1 MTTEKELILKSIE
14 AKIDII
20 TKLTEEI
27 MNDIWNAAI
36 EAAAEIANQCGDYN
50 PASYYVE
57 DIRKLKK

>member
-27 MNDIWNAAI
+27 MNEIWNGAI
-36 EAAAEIANQCGDYN
+36 EEAAEKVQSWQPIA
-50 PASYYVE
+50 ASE
-57 DIRKLKK
+57 IRKLKK